1 MCFGLRRIGAFVCL
15 AAALFAQPERLSPS
29 IPRVIPPGPHG
40 SAAIAIEPA
49 GDIVRRGAGQ
59 IQIDL
64 PGGESVIAELARH
77 TPRGARNGHWRGRLV
92 FEPSSDVS
100 LTWHDGV
107 LAGAIRRANAV
118 YEIRPVANGSIVE
131 RLDLTSF
138 PPCAGART
146 ARPNFASDSSGA
158 IGNVTANATADGVTE
173 VTLLSVYTPQ
183 ARDAAGGVAQ
193 ITAQIQ
199 AAVDNANAAFVNSQV
214 SAQYTLVHTAVA
226 NYNDTGDPNADL
238 NWVSTD
244 ANVAALRDQYGAD
257 MVSLIV
263 ANGGGGCG
271 IGFVMRTPGP
281 AFAGSAFQ
289 VTDRDCA
296 VGNLTFAHEHGH
308 NAGLEHDPANG
319 PAPSSAS
326 YPWSFGHYVNAQFRT
341 VMSYLSPCPNGC
353 TRVAYYSNPSVLY
366 LGFATGIADQ
376 RDNARTLRLTTP
388 IVAAFRGGTT
398 VTPPLAPSLLTAAPV
413 SASQINLLWT
423 DNAADETGF
432 RIERSTSGGAF
443 AEIAVAGPNV
453 TAWSN
458 TGLTGN
464 TNYAYRV
471 RTTNSGGNSAYSN
484 TAQALTPNGPPAAP
498 ASLAG
503 APVYSGSGRN
513 RSLVRIDL
521 TWTDSSNNETD
532 FELQRCLVQ
541 GKGNNL
547 TCSFETIATPGS
559 GVTALPD
566 PVTVKGSY
574 RYQIRSR
581 NSLGQSAW
589 TQTQVSAN

>member
-1 MCFGLRRIGAFVCL
+1 MCFGTRRAGALLFL
-15 AAALFAQPERLSPS
+15 STALFAQPERISPAM
-29 IPRVIPPGPHG
+29 PRATPPGPHG
-40 SAAIAIEPA
+40 LAAISIEPA
-49 GDIVRRGAGQ
+49 GDVVRRGARQ

-77 TPRGARNGHWRGRLV
+77 TPRGARNGHWHGRLV

-107 LAGAIRRANAV
+107 LAGAIRRSNAV
-118 YEIRPVANGSIVE
+118 YEIRPAQAGSIVE
-131 RLDLTSF
+131 RLNMASF
-138 PPCAGART
+138 PPCAGAREP
-146 ARPNFASDSSGA
+146 RRNFAADSLA
-158 IGNVTANATADGVTE
+158 PAAAADGVDE
-173 VTLLSVYTPQ
+173 ITLLSVYTPQ

-214 SAQYTLVHTAVA
+214 SAQYTLVHVALA
-226 NYNDTGDPNADL
+226 NYNDTGNPSADL
-238 NWVSTD
+238 DWISTN
-244 ANVAALRDQYGAD
+244 ATVAALRDQYNAD
-257 MVSLIV
+257 MVSMIV
-263 ANGGGGCG
+263 ANGGTGCG
-271 IGFVMRTPGP
+271 IGFVMRNVG
-281 AFAGSAFQ
+281 AGFADSAFQ

-341 VMSYLSPCPNGC
+341 VMSYSSPCPSGC
-353 TRVAYYSNPSVLY
+353 TRVAYFSNPSVFY
-366 LGFATGIADQ
+366 LGYATGIAEQ

-388 IVAAFRGGTT
+388 VVAGFRGGALA
-398 VTPPLAPSLLTAAPV
+398 TPPQAPSLLAAVAV
-413 SASQINLLWT
+413 SSSQIDLAWV
-423 DNAADETGF
+423 DNASDESGF
-432 RIERSTSGGAF
+432 RVERSIGGGAF
-443 AEIAVAGPNV
+443 AEIAVLGANV

-458 TGLTGN
+458 TGLAAN

-471 RTTNSGGNSAYSN
+471 RATNGAGSSAYTN
-484 TAQALTPNGPPAAP
+484 TAQALTPSGPPIAP
-498 ASLAG
+498 VSLSG
-503 APVYSGSGRN
+503 APTYSGSGRN
-513 RSLVRIDL
+513 RQLQGINLS
-521 TWTDSSNNETD
+521 WTDSSNNETS
-532 FELQRCLVQ
+532 FELQRCLLQ
-541 GKGNNL
+541 GKGSNL
-547 TCSFETIATPGS
+547 TCVFETIGYPAAGA
-559 GVTALPD
+559 TALAD

-581 NSLGQSAW
+581 NALGVSAW

>member
-1 MCFGLRRIGAFVCL
+1 M
-15 AAALFAQPERLSPS
+15 
-29 IPRVIPPGPHG
+29 PRATPPGPHG
-40 SAAIAIEPA
+40 LAAIAIEPA
-49 GDIVRRGAGQ
+49 GDLVRRAVRQ

-77 TPRGARNGHWRGRLV
+77 ATRGSRNAHWHGRLV

-118 YEIRPVANGSIVE
+118 YEIRPTAAGAIVE
-131 RLDLTSF
+131 RLNLASF
-138 PPCAGART
+138 PPCAGGRA
-146 ARPNFASDSSGA
+146 ARPNFAADAPS
-158 IGNVTANATADGVTE
+158 ATSPTVAAAADGVTE
-173 VTLLSVYTPQ
+173 ITLLSVYTPQ

-214 SAQYTLVHTAVA
+214 SARYTLVHTALA
-226 NYNDTGDPNADL
+226 GYNDTGNPSADL
-238 NWVSTD
+238 DWVSSN

-271 IGFVMRTPGP
+271 IGYVMRSVGPG
-281 AFAGSAFQ
+281 FADSAFQ

-326 YPWSFGHYVNAQFRT
+326 YPWSFGHYIDAQFRT
-341 VMSYLSPCPNGC
+341 VMSYASPCPSGC
-353 TRVAYYSNPSVLY
+353 TRVAYYSNPSVIY
-366 LGFATGIADQ
+366 LGYATGIAEQ
-376 RDNARTLRLTTP
+376 RDNARTLRLTAP
-388 IVAAFRGGTT
+388 IVAGFRGGAA
-398 VTPPLAPSLLTAAPV
+398 VTPPQAPSLLAAV
-413 SASQINLLWT
+413 AISSSQVNLSWI
-423 DNAADETGF
+423 DNASDESGF
-432 RIERSTSGGAF
+432 RVERSTAGGAF
-443 AEIAVAGPNV
+443 AEIAVVGANI
-453 TAWSN
+453 TAWAN

-471 RTTNSGGNSAYSN
+471 RATNSAGNSVYTN

-498 ASLAG
+498 ASLTG

-513 RSLVRIDL
+513 KLLQGINL

-541 GKGNNL
+541 GKGGSQ
-547 TCSFETIATPGS
+547 TCSFATFSYPAAGATS
-559 GVTALPD
+559 LSD
-566 PVTVKGSY
+566 PVTTKGTY

-581 NSLGQSAW
+581 NALGVSAW
-589 TQTQVSAN
+589 TQTQVLAN